1 MSVSG
6 FQRTGTMRVWP
17 VVDGHNAKELTGS
30 GDEPRSAVRSLVTIK
45 EKLAETTGDANSG
58 SSAQSSAADTFA
70 TGGQANNLFSPTVPQ
85 VNRWLVSGSVAG
97 VACTLVVGAALFGS
111 VTRESQ
117 RPAAHVQAI
126 LQESQAHAKGDLV
139 RPMTASHVTGSI
151 PKQSPIDAGYKKISV
166 SFATN
171 SGELDDQGL
180 RNYLQHDS
188 LVGTLSP
195 IYPDTDDVALSYDGG
210 EDDAPGGY
218 SNTTTVT
225 KSAPPAP
232 FVEMVDVGT
241 GETLTGIL
249 KQAGVHDSM
258 ATPIVRSFNAAYPV
272 RNVKKGQKFELT
284 LIKRKNF
291 YGEHEVIPLKVVLV
305 HNNRPLAL
313 AELDANGQYVALR
326 QGLVEPKNLKPRRK
340 PKIQTARLPDR
351 VRTKAKIRKNLYMSA
366 REHGVPE
373 HIVANVMRVHSYDV
387 DFQRQIH
394 PGDQFEAYFG
404 APIAKKKAKRSVLLF
419 SQLTLRGKKSKG
431 YYRFTT
437 PDDGIT
443 GYYDANGRSATKSLM
458 RTPISGARITS
469 RYGMRRHPI
478 LGYSKMHTGIDF
490 AATYGTPVK
499 AAGSG
504 VVQVARRVGAYG
516 KYIRIKHRS
525 SYRTAYA
532 HLSRYARG
540 IRPGVR
546 VRQGQIIGYVGST
559 GRSTGPHL
567 HYEVLRGKKRVNP
580 LRVRMTEGRRLRG
593 KMLAK
598 FKRTVAK
605 VDSMR
610 AKAPTTTRLAANEQ

>member
-1 MSVSG
+1 MVEG
-6 FQRTGTMRVWP
+6 R
-17 VVDGHNAKELTGS
+17 NAKELTRS
-30 GDEPRSAVRSLVTIK
+30 GDEPSVAVSSIATLEDRPAVSPDASDSVNIAATIAMGR
-45 EKLAETTGDANSG
+45 EPEDP
-58 SSAQSSAADTFA
+58 
-70 TGGQANNLFSPTVPQ
+70 FSPAVPQ
-85 VNRWLVSGSVAG
+85 LNRWLVSGSVAG

-111 VTRESQ
+111 MTKQSTQ
-117 RPAAHVQAI
+117 SAAPVQAF
-126 LQESQAHAKGDLV
+126 LQESEAHAKGDMV
-139 RPMTASHVTGSI
+139 RPLTSPQVTGSI
-151 PKQSPIDAGYKKISV
+151 PKPSPIDAGYKKISV

-180 RNYLQHDS
+180 RNYLQKDS

-210 EDDAPGGY
+210 ESSGGY
-218 SNTTTVT
+218 SNTTTVS

-241 GETLTGIL
+241 GDTLTGIL
-249 KQAGVHDSM
+249 KQAGVVDSM
-258 ATPIVRSFNAAYPV
+258 VTPIVRSFNSAYPV
-272 RNVKKGQKFELT
+272 RNVKRGQKFELT

-291 YGEHEVIPLKVVLV
+291 YGENEVIPLKVVLIKGSQA
-305 HNNRPLAL
+305 LAL

-326 QGLVEPKNLKPRRK
+326 EGPAEPKEVKPRRK
-340 PKIQTARLPDR
+340 PKIQTAKLPKR
-351 VRTKAKIRKNLYMSA
+351 VRTKAKIRKNLYFSA
-366 REHGVPE
+366 REHGVPD

-404 APIAKKKAKRSVLLF
+404 SPITGKKAKRPVLLF

-443 GYYDANGRSATKSLM
+443 TYYDGNGRSATKSLM

-490 AATYGTPVK
+490 GAAYGTPVK

-504 VVQVARRVGAYG
+504 VVEVARRVGAYG

-525 SYRTAYA
+525 SYKTAYA

-540 IRPGVR
+540 IKAGKR

-567 HYEVLRGKKRVNP
+567 HYEVLRGKRRVNP

-610 AKAPTTTRLAANEQ
+610 AKAPTTTRLAANQ